1 MINYRRPLNG
11 RHRTAFLIFAVLAI
25 ELPATVATA
34 QQPEPQPSLCFEI
47 IPARQNAQPEGAFL
61 LNRCTGQTWL
71 LTRVDPVGAKARRA
85 AAIGYR
91 WSSLLADGIE
101 MTKPPPRPEARMP
114 APMRPSTEMPA
125 PVRPSTEKCFNFQGR
140 QFCE

>member
-1 MINYRRPLNG
+1 MINYRRPLIG
-11 RHRTAFLIFAVLAI
+11 RHRAACLIFAVLAI

-34 QQPEPQPSLCFEI
+34 QQPEPQPGLCFEI

-91 WSSLLADGIE
+91 WSLLVGDGVE
-101 MTKPPPRPEARMP
+101 MKKPPPRPEAQT
-114 APMRPSTEMPA
+114 AA

>member
-1 MINYRRPLNG
+1 MINYEDLRFW
-11 RHRTAFLIFAVLAI
+11 RHRTACLVFAILAI

-47 IPARQNAQPEGAFL
+47 ILARQIVQSERAFL

-71 LTRVDPVGAKARRA
+71 LTRVDPVGARARRA
-85 AAIGYR
+85 GASGYR
-91 WSSLLADGIE
+91 WSLLLAEGIE

-114 APMRPSTEMPA
+114 AAMRPSTEMPA
-125 PVRPSTEKCFNFQGR
+125 PVGPSTEKCFNFQGR